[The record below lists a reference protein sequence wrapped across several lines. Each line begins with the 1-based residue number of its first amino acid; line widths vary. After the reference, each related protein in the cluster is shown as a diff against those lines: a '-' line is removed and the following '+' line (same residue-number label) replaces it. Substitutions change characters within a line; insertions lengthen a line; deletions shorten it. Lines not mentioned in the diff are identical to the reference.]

1 MRPFSD
7 RLGSWLPLVVAFGL
21 PAFFL
26 PNLNDEFI
34 LPRASLVIAGACLGT
49 GLALLTPDCPSLGRL
64 RWPLVAAAA
73 AALLAFAFSLSP
85 ATSLAGSYLR
95 YESLPVRLAYLGL
108 AAVPVWLLRDARS
121 RDRVVAA
128 FVLGTSIASLEA
140 LQQLVTN
147 AGFRPDGNVGNAGI
161 LAALITMAVPL
172 AIARGLRGGVFTVA
186 WWLGVVAL
194 AAGLYASTSRA
205 GGLGVLA
212 GCLALVVLRLKG
224 RATLFAAAGAVAL
237 VALALLAIVLS
248 PLRELNGD
256 PGPARIHLWS
266 DAIGMLVAR
275 PLTGWGEDSTGIALG
290 RFLTGQWAG
299 PYVTFD
305 RVHNGVLDIAV
316 TQGVLGVLALGAVI
330 GVVAHGAWRYRHS
343 DSVGPLAAACVAYSV
358 WVFFNFDWAPAT
370 GAFWLLLGTCWS
382 AVRAAE
388 AETSLARA
396 TVPAWRA
403 LGAIGLAVVA
413 TVLAALPILA
423 DAWYADGR
431 AELAV
436 RVDPFQS
443 QYHRVLG
450 ETLIGQGD
458 LSGGVQELRL
468 AGRLG
473 SSDPGLYVEL
483 GDEELQQGD
492 AAAARADYEMAL
504 IINPF
509 WQPAL
514 QRLAGT
520 GGVSLPALWER
531 H

>member
-1 MRPFSD
+1 M
-7 RLGSWLPLVVAFGL
+7 VVAFGL
-21 PAFFL
+21 PTFFL
-26 PNLNDEFI
+26 PNLIDEFI
-34 LPRASLVIAGACLGT
+34 LPRASLVIAGACLGA
-49 GLALLTPDCPSLGRL
+49 GLALLTPDRPSLGRL
-64 RWPLVAAAA
+64 RWPLVAAAVA
-73 AALLAFAFSLSP
+73 AVLAFAFSVSP
-85 ATSLAGSYLR
+85 ATSFAGSYLR
-95 YESLPVRLAYLGL
+95 YESLPVRLAYLVL
-108 AAVPVWLLRDARS
+108 AAVPVWLLRDDRS
-121 RDRVVAA
+121 RDRLVAA

-140 LQQLVTN
+140 LQQLVTS
-147 AGFRPDGNVGNAGI
+147 APFRPDGNVGNAGI
-161 LAALITMAVPL
+161 LAAMITMAVPL
-172 AIARGLRGGVFTVA
+172 AIARALRGGLFSVA

-205 GGLGVLA
+205 GALGVMA

-224 RATLFAAAGAVAL
+224 RTALISAAGAAGL
-237 VALALLAIVLS
+237 VALALLAILIS

-266 DAIGMLVAR
+266 DALGMLIAR

-305 RVHNGVLDIAV
+305 RVHNGVLDTAV
-316 TQGVLGVLALGAVI
+316 TQGVLGVVALGVVI
-330 GVVAHGAWRYRHS
+330 GVVAHGAWKHRQS

-388 AETSLARA
+388 SDNQPAPS
-396 TVPAWRA
+396 TVPARYA
-403 LGAIGLAVVA
+403 LGAVGLAVVA
-413 TVLAALPILA
+413 TALAAMPILA
-423 DAWYADGR
+423 EAWYADGR
-431 AELAV
+431 TDLAV

-443 QYHRVLG
+443 QYHRALG
-450 ETLIGQGD
+450 ETLIAQGD

-473 SSDPGLYVEL
+473 NSDPGLYVEL
-483 GDEELQQGD
+483 GDEELQQGNP
-492 AAAARADYEMAL
+492 AAARADYEMAL
-504 IINPF
+504 AINPF

-514 QRLAGT
+514 QRLSS
-520 GGVSLPALWER
+520 SLPARGEVGVAKPRRVGTPDLA
-531 H
+531 

>member
-1 MRPFSD
+1 MRPLSD
-7 RLGSWLPLVVAFGL
+7 LLGSWLPVVVAFGL

-26 PNLNDEFI
+26 PNLYDEFI
-34 LPRASLVIAGACLGT
+34 LPRASLVIAGACLGA
-49 GLALLTPDCPSLGRL
+49 GLALLTPGRPSLGRL

-73 AALLAFAFSLSP
+73 AAVLAFAFSISP
-85 ATSLAGSYLR
+85 ATSFAGSYLR

-108 AAVPVWLLRDARS
+108 AAVPVWLLRDDRS

-140 LQQLVTN
+140 LQQLVTG

-172 AIARGLRGGVFTVA
+172 AISRGLRGGLFTVA
-186 WWLGVVAL
+186 WWLAVVAL
-194 AAGLYASTSRA
+194 TGGLYASTSRA

-224 RATLFAAAGAVAL
+224 RNALFAAAGAAAL
-237 VALALLAIVLS
+237 VALALLAILLS
-248 PLRELNGD
+248 PLRALNGD

-266 DAIGMLVAR
+266 DALRMLIAR

-305 RVHNGVLDIAV
+305 RVHNGVLDTAV
-316 TQGVLGVLALGAVI
+316 TQGILGVVALGAVI
-330 GVVAHGAWRYRHS
+330 GVVAYGAWNHRDS
-343 DSVGPLAAACVAYSV
+343 DSVGPLAAACIGYTV

-382 AVRAAE
+382 AVRSAE
-388 AETSLARA
+388 AGHPPALTTL
-396 TVPAWRA
+396 PAWRA
-403 LGAIGLAVVA
+403 LGAVGLALVA
-413 TVLAALPILA
+413 IALAAMPILA
-423 DAWYADGR
+423 EAWRADGHVD
-431 AELAV
+431 LAV

-450 ETLIGQGD
+450 ETLIAQGD
-458 LSGGVQELRL
+458 QSGGVQELRV
-468 AGRLG
+468 AGHLG
-473 SSDPGLYVEL
+473 DSDPGLYVEL

-504 IINPF
+504 TINPF

-520 GGVSLPALWER
+520 
-531 H
+531 

>member
-1 MRPFSD
+1 M
-7 RLGSWLPLVVAFGL
+7 VVAFGL
-21 PAFFL
+21 PTFFL
-26 PNLNDEFI
+26 PNLIDEFI
-34 LPRASLVIAGACLGT
+34 LPRASLVIAGACLGA
-49 GLALLTPDCPSLGRL
+49 GLALLTPDRPSLGRL
-64 RWPLVAAAA
+64 RWPLVAAAVA
-73 AALLAFAFSLSP
+73 AVLAFAFSVSP
-85 ATSLAGSYLR
+85 ATSFAGSYLR
-95 YESLPVRLAYLGL
+95 YESLPVRLAYLVL
-108 AAVPVWLLRDARS
+108 AAVPVWLLRDDRS
-121 RDRVVAA
+121 RDRLVAA

-140 LQQLVTN
+140 LQQLVTS
-147 AGFRPDGNVGNAGI
+147 APFRPDGNVGNAGI
-161 LAALITMAVPL
+161 LAAMITMAVPL
-172 AIARGLRGGVFTVA
+172 AIARALRGGLFSVA

-205 GGLGVLA
+205 GALGVMA

-224 RATLFAAAGAVAL
+224 RTALFSAAGAAGL
-237 VALALLAIVLS
+237 VALALLAILIS

-266 DAIGMLVAR
+266 DALGMLIAR

-305 RVHNGVLDIAV
+305 RVHNGVLDTAV
-316 TQGVLGVLALGAVI
+316 TQGVLGVVALGAWK
-330 GVVAHGAWRYRHS
+330 HRQS

-382 AVRAAE
+382 AMRAAE
-388 AETSLARA
+388 SDNQPAPS
-396 TVPAWRA
+396 TVPAWHA

-413 TVLAALPILA
+413 TALAAMPILA
-423 DAWYADGR
+423 EAWYADGR
-431 AELAV
+431 TDLAV

-443 QYHRVLG
+443 QYHRALG
-450 ETLIGQGD
+450 ETLIAQGD

-473 SSDPGLYVEL
+473 NSDPGLYVEL
-483 GDEELQQGD
+483 GDEELQQGNP
-492 AAAARADYEMAL
+492 AAARADYKMAL
-504 IINPF
+504 AINPF

-514 QRLAGT
+514 QRLSSSLSARGEVGVAKPRRVGT
-520 GGVSLPALWER
+520 PDLA
-531 H
+531 

>member
-1 MRPFSD
+1 MPFSD
-7 RLGSWLPLVVAFGL
+7 RMGAWLPVVVAFGL

-26 PNLNDEFI
+26 PNLIDEFI
-34 LPRASLVIAGACLGT
+34 LPRVSLVIGGACLGA
-49 GLALLTPDCPSLGRL
+49 GLALLTPYRTSLGRL
-64 RWPLVAAAA
+64 RWPLVAAAGA
-73 AALLAFAFSLSP
+73 AALAFAFSVSP
-85 ATSLAGSYLR
+85 ATSFAGSYLR

-108 AAVPVWLLRDARS
+108 AALPVWLLRDDRS

-140 LQQLVTN
+140 LQQLITS
-147 AGFRPDGNVGNAGI
+147 APFRPDGNVGNAGI

-172 AIARGLRGGVFTVA
+172 AIARALRGGLFTVA

-194 AAGLYASTSRA
+194 VAGLYASTSRA

-212 GCLALVVLRLKG
+212 GCLALVVLRLRG
-224 RATLFAAAGAVAL
+224 RTALYGAAAAGGL

-266 DAIGMLVAR
+266 DALGMLTAR

-299 PYVTFD
+299 SYVTFD
-305 RVHNGVLDIAV
+305 RVHNGVLDTAV
-316 TQGVLGVLALGAVI
+316 TQGILGLVALGAVV
-330 GVVAHGAWRYRHS
+330 GVVAYGAWKHRFSH
-343 DSVGPLAAACVAYSV
+343 SVGPLAAACVGYTV

-388 AETSLARA
+388 TDVAPART

-403 LGAIGLAVVA
+403 LGAIGLALLA
-413 TVLAALPILA
+413 TALAALPILA
-423 DAWYADGR
+423 EAWYAGGR
-431 AELAV
+431 ADLAV
-436 RVDPFQS
+436 RVDPYQS

-450 ETLIGQGD
+450 EALIAQGD
-458 LSGGVQELRL
+458 PSGGVQELRL

-473 SSDPGLYVEL
+473 NSDPGMYVEL

-504 IINPF
+504 TINPF

-514 QRLAGT
+514 QRLSSSRT
-520 GGVSLPALWER
+520 QSLPTVWGG
-531 H
+531 

>member
-1 MRPFSD
+1 MPFSEHM
-7 RLGSWLPLVVAFGL
+7 GAWLPVVVAFGL

-26 PNLNDEFI
+26 PNLIDEFI
-34 LPRASLVIAGACLGT
+34 LPRVSLVIAGACLGA
-49 GLALLTPDCPSLGRL
+49 GLALLTPHRSSLGRL

-73 AALLAFAFSLSP
+73 AAVLAFAFSVSP

-108 AAVPVWLLRDARS
+108 AALPVWLLRDDRS

-140 LQQLVTN
+140 LQQLITS
-147 AGFRPDGNVGNAGI
+147 APFRPDGNVGNAGI

-172 AIARGLRGGVFTVA
+172 AIARALRGGLFTVA

-194 AAGLYASTSRA
+194 VAGLYASTSRA

-212 GCLALVVLRLKG
+212 GCLALVVLRLRG
-224 RATLFAAAGAVAL
+224 RTALYGAAAAGGL
-237 VALALLAIVLS
+237 MALALLAIVVS

-266 DAIGMLVAR
+266 DALGMLTAR

-305 RVHNGVLDIAV
+305 RVHNGVLDTAV
-316 TQGVLGVLALGAVI
+316 TQGILGLVALGAVV
-330 GVVAHGAWRYRHS
+330 GVIAHGAWRHRHS
-343 DSVGPLAAACVAYSV
+343 DSVGPLAAACVGYTV

-388 AETSLARA
+388 SDSPPARTA
-396 TVPAWRA
+396 VPAWHA
-403 LGAIGLAVVA
+403 LGAVGLALVA
-413 TVLAALPILA
+413 TGLAAMPILA
-423 DAWYADGR
+423 EAWYAGGR
-431 AELAV
+431 ADLAV
-436 RVDPFQS
+436 RVDPYQS

-450 ETLIGQGD
+450 EALIAQGD
-458 LSGGVQELRL
+458 PSGGVQELRL

-473 SSDPGLYVEL
+473 DSDPGMYVEL

-504 IINPF
+504 TINPF

-514 QRLAGT
+514 QRLSGSAT
-520 GGVSLPALWER
+520 QSLPTVWGG
-531 H
+531 

>member
-1 MRPFSD
+1 M
-7 RLGSWLPLVVAFGL
+7 VVAFGL

-26 PNLNDEFI
+26 PNLIDEFI
-34 LPRASLVIAGACLGT
+34 LPRVSLVIAGACLGA
-49 GLALLTPDCPSLGRL
+49 GLALLTPHRSLLGRL

-73 AALLAFAFSLSP
+73 AAVLAFAFSVSP
-85 ATSLAGSYLR
+85 ATSFAGSYLR

-108 AAVPVWLLRDARS
+108 AAMPVWLLRDDRS

-140 LQQLVTN
+140 LQQLITS
-147 AGFRPDGNVGNAGI
+147 APFRPDGNVGNAGI

-172 AIARGLRGGVFTVA
+172 AIARALRGGLFTVA

-194 AAGLYASTSRA
+194 VAGLYASTSRA

-212 GCLALVVLRLKG
+212 GCLALVVLRLRG
-224 RATLFAAAGAVAL
+224 RIALYGAAAAGGL

-266 DAIGMLVAR
+266 DALGMLAAR

-305 RVHNGVLDIAV
+305 RVHNGVLDTAV
-316 TQGVLGVLALGAVI
+316 TQGVLGVVALAVVV
-330 GVVAHGAWRYRHS
+330 GVVAHGAWRHRHS
-343 DSVGPLAAACVAYSV
+343 ESVSSLAAACLGYSV

-370 GAFWLLLGTCWS
+370 ATFWLLLGTCWS

-388 AETSLARA
+388 ADSPPLRTA
-396 TVPAWRA
+396 VPAWHA
-403 LGAIGLAVVA
+403 LGAVGLALVA
-413 TVLAALPILA
+413 TGLAAMPIVA
-423 DAWYADGR
+423 EAWYAGGR
-431 AELAV
+431 ADLAV
-436 RVDPFQS
+436 RVDPYQS

-450 ETLIGQGD
+450 EALIAQGD
-458 LSGGVQELRL
+458 STGGVQELRL

-473 SSDPGLYVEL
+473 DSDPGMYVEL

-492 AAAARADYEMAL
+492 PAAARAAYEMAL
-504 IINPF
+504 TINPF

-520 GGVSLPALWER
+520 GSTSLPTMWGG
-531 H
+531 

>member
-1 MRPFSD
+1 V
-7 RLGSWLPLVVAFGL
+7 VVAFGL

-26 PNLNDEFI
+26 PNLIDEFI
-34 LPRASLVIAGACLGT
+34 LPRVSLVIAGACLGA
-49 GLALLTPDCPSLGRL
+49 GLALLTPHRPSLGRL
-64 RWPLVAAAA
+64 RWPLLAAAGVAA
-73 AALLAFAFSLSP
+73 LAFAFSVSP
-85 ATSLAGSYLR
+85 ATSFAGSYLR

-108 AAVPVWLLRDARS
+108 AAVPVWLLRDDRS

-140 LQQLVTN
+140 LQQLLTN
-147 AGFRPDGNVGNAGI
+147 APFRPDGNVGNAGI

-172 AIARGLRGGVFTVA
+172 AIARALRGGLFTVA

-194 AAGLYASTSRA
+194 AGGLYASTSRA

-212 GCLALVVLRLKG
+212 GCLALVVLRLRG
-224 RATLFAAAGAVAL
+224 RIAVYGAAAAGGL
-237 VALALLAIVLS
+237 VALALLAIVVS

-256 PGPARIHLWS
+256 PGPARIHLWR
-266 DAIGMLVAR
+266 DALGMLVAR
-275 PLTGWGEDSTGIALG
+275 PLTGWGEDSTGLALG

-316 TQGVLGVLALGAVI
+316 TQGVLGVVALGVVI
-330 GVVAHGAWRYRHS
+330 GVVAHGAWKHRFS
-343 DSVGPLAAACVAYSV
+343 DSVAPLAAACVAYSV
-358 WVFFNFDWAPAT
+358 WVIFNFDWAPAT

-388 AETSLARA
+388 TDDAPVRTI
-396 TVPAWRA
+396 VPASRA

-413 TVLAALPILA
+413 TALAAMPILA
-423 DAWYADGR
+423 EAWYAGGR
-431 AELAV
+431 TDLAV
-436 RVDPFQS
+436 RVDPYQS
-443 QYHRVLG
+443 QYHRALG
-450 ETLIGQGD
+450 EALIAQGD
-458 LSGGVQELRL
+458 PSGGVQELRL

-473 SSDPGLYVEL
+473 NSDPGLYVEL
-483 GDEELQQGD
+483 GDEELQLGD

-504 IINPF
+504 TINPF

-514 QRLAGT
+514 VRLGSSGT
-520 GGVSLPALWER
+520 LSLPTLGGR
-531 H
+531 

>member
-1 MRPFSD
+1 MV
-7 RLGSWLPLVVAFGL
+7 LAFGL
-21 PAFFL
+21 PVLFL
-26 PNLNDEFI
+26 PNLIDEFI
-34 LPRASLVIAGACLGT
+34 LPRVSLVVAGACVGA
-49 GLALLTPDCPSLGRL
+49 GLALLTTSHPSLGRL

-73 AALLAFAFSLSP
+73 VAVLALAFSVAP
-85 ATSLAGSYLR
+85 ATSYAGSYLR

-108 AAVPVWLLRDARS
+108 AAVPVWLLRDDRS

-128 FVLGTSIASLEA
+128 FVLGTSIAALEA
-140 LQQLVTN
+140 LQQLLTS
-147 AGFRPDGNVGNAGI
+147 APFRPDGNVGNAGL

-172 AIARGLRGGVFTVA
+172 AIARALRGGLFTLA

-212 GCLALVVLRLKG
+212 GCLALVVLRLRG
-224 RATLFAAAGAVAL
+224 RIALFGAAAAGGL

-256 PGPARIHLWS
+256 PGPARIHLWR
-266 DAIGMLVAR
+266 DALGMLIAR
-275 PLTGWGEDSTGIALG
+275 PLAGWGEDSTGIALG
-290 RFLTGQWAG
+290 RFLSGQWAG

-305 RVHNGVLDIAV
+305 RVHNGVLDTAV
-316 TQGVLGVLALGAVI
+316 TQGILGVVALGVVI
-330 GVVAHGAWRYRHS
+330 GVVAHGAWKHRFS
-343 DSVGPLAAACVAYSV
+343 GSVGPLAAACVAYTV
-358 WVFFNFDWAPAT
+358 WVIFNFDWAPAT

-382 AVRAAE
+382 AIRAAE
-388 AETSLARA
+388 SDHPPAPK

-403 LGAIGLAVVA
+403 LAAVGLAVVA
-413 TVLAALPILA
+413 TALAALPILA
-423 DAWYADGR
+423 EAWYAGGR
-431 AELAV
+431 ADLAV

-443 QYHRVLG
+443 QYHRALG
-450 ETLIGQGD
+450 EALIAQGD
-458 LSGGVQELRL
+458 QGGGLQELRL

-473 SSDPGLYVEL
+473 NDDPGLYVEL

-504 IINPF
+504 TINPF

-520 GGVSLPALWER
+520 GGSSVPT
-531 H
+531 

>member
-1 MRPFSD
+1 MPFSE
-7 RLGSWLPLVVAFGL
+7 RIGAWLPVVVAFGL

-26 PNLNDEFI
+26 PNLIDEFI
-34 LPRASLVIAGACLGT
+34 LPRVSLVIAGACLGA
-49 GLALLTPDCPSLGRL
+49 GLALLTPNRSSLGRL

-73 AALLAFAFSLSP
+73 AAVLAFAFSMSP
-85 ATSLAGSYLR
+85 ATSFAGSYLR

-108 AAVPVWLLRDARS
+108 AALPVWLLRDDRS

-140 LQQLVTN
+140 LQQLITS
-147 AGFRPDGNVGNAGI
+147 APFRPDGNVGNAGI

-172 AIARGLRGGVFTVA
+172 AIARALRGGLFTVA

-194 AAGLYASTSRA
+194 AGGLYASTSRA

-212 GCLALVVLRLKG
+212 GCLALVVLRLRG
-224 RATLFAAAGAVAL
+224 RIALYGAAAAGGL

-266 DAIGMLVAR
+266 DALGMLTAR

-305 RVHNGVLDIAV
+305 RVHNGVLDTAV
-316 TQGVLGVLALGAVI
+316 TQGILGLVALGAVV
-330 GVVAHGAWRYRHS
+330 GVVAYGAWRHRHS
-343 DSVGPLAAACVAYSV
+343 DSVGPLAAACVGYTV

-388 AETSLARA
+388 TDRPPARTA
-396 TVPAWRA
+396 VPAWHA
-403 LGAIGLAVVA
+403 LGAVGLALVA
-413 TVLAALPILA
+413 TGLAAMPILA
-423 DAWYADGR
+423 EAWYAGGR
-431 AELAV
+431 ADLAV
-436 RVDPFQS
+436 RVDPYQS

-450 ETLIGQGD
+450 EALIAQGD
-458 LSGGVQELRL
+458 PSGGVQELRL

-473 SSDPGLYVEL
+473 DSDPGMYVEL

-504 IINPF
+504 TINPF

-514 QRLAGT
+514 QRLSSSGT
-520 GGVSLPALWER
+520 VSLPT
-531 H
+531 